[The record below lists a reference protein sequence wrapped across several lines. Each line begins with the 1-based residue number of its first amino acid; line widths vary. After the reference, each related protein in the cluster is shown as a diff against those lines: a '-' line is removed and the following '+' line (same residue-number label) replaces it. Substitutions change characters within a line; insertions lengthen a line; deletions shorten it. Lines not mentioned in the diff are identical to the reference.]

1 MLDETVNSPGA
12 YPEFANVPDGG
23 VIAER
28 PDQTLGAIDE
38 AQGRID
44 AFYPE
49 EEEAVEETQT
59 EETTPPAETQEEINY
74 KAYQKTIEQFKKLGL
89 NNDEEILAYT
99 QQQQTPAQT
108 DDDLDLD
115 LPDVTPYA
123 EETEPIPFANQQLA
137 QYLEDCE
144 PDDPLIGVAQ
154 TLDTRLAAL
163 EQIAQGFQTQQAQ
176 YQQEQVNMQLYQEL
190 QSVLPGIADA
200 FKAVPGSQP
209 NMTPEQKAAE
219 VIWTDVQT
227 VLASGQRPD
236 VKAIAQARHQQFN
249 AFREAVLADYNAERG
264 MQFAP
269 ARQISEP
276 NPVTPTGEIEMD
288 ISKMTTP
295 DEFANAAAAILGG
308 NNNKAVRRFK

>member
-12 YPEFANVPDGG
+12 YPEFANVPEGG

-38 AQGRID
+38 AQSRID

-49 EEEAVEETQT
+49 EEEETTEPEPQT
-59 EETTPPAETQEEINY
+59 EVTPEVTQEEINY
-74 KAYQKTIEQFKKLGL
+74 KAYQKTIEQFKNLGL
-89 NNDEEILAYT
+89 NSDEEILAYT
-99 QQQQTPAQT
+99 QKQQQPEAEE
-108 DDDLDLD
+108 
-115 LPDVTPYA
+115 PDYELSDVETYA
-123 EETEPIPFANQQLA
+123 EETETVPFANQQLA

-144 PDDPLIGVAQ
+144 PDDPLIGVTQ
-154 TLDTRLAAL
+154 TLDARLQAL
-163 EQIAQGFQTQQAQ
+163 EQVAQSFQTQQVQ

-190 QSVLPGIADA
+190 QSVLPEIAES

-219 VIWTDVQT
+219 VIWTDVQQ

-236 VKAIAQARHQQFN
+236 VKAIAQARQQQFN
-249 AFREAVLADYNAERG
+249 AYREAVLADYNAERG

-269 ARQISEP
+269 ARQVAEP
-276 NPVTPTGEIEMD
+276 NPVTSRGEPEMD